1 MFQCSGTKGTFQL
14 IEYYEHFILVYNL
27 YTTRKT
33 AHNLKKKKEKKTLYK
48 VVITR
53 SIQCYH
59 IKVKDTSASSSSQHG
74 LKNTFL
80 RTQDIAKRYQI
91 LEGQQGKVNR
101 CSGNQH

>member
-1 MFQCSGTKGTFQL
+1 M
-14 IEYYEHFILVYNL
+14 
-27 YTTRKT
+27 
-33 AHNLKKKKEKKTLYK
+33 
-48 VVITR
+48 VITP

-59 IKVKDTSASSSSQHG
+59 IKVKDTSASLSSQHG

-80 RTQDIAKRYQI
+80 RTQDIAKKYQI